1 MGSRTGS
8 GIPRKLTKTSLKIFS
23 ISSVSEGLKIR
34 RAFGLV
40 PSRGV
45 WLDSK
50 PSGRNQFEEG
60 TMNRFTVG
68 LVSVAAVVSYLIWT
82 GVSETMVYYLTPVEL
97 MEKVES
103 DRTFYEVGV
112 KVSGQVLPGTYQRVD
127 GELLH
132 TFVVRDLADESVTF
146 PVEFRDALPD
156 TFTDDA
162 EVVLEGSLRGDG
174 VFEAETL
181 LTKCGSRY
189 EAAPED
195 LAG

>member
-1 MGSRTGS
+1 MKKHSR
-8 GIPRKLTKTSLKIFS
+8 F
-23 ISSVSEGLKIR
+23 
-34 RAFGLV
+34 
-40 PSRGV
+40 
-45 WLDSK
+45 
-50 PSGRNQFEEG
+50 
-60 TMNRFTVG
+60 MVG

-112 KVSGQVLPGTYQRVD
+112 KVSGQVLQGTYQRVD

-156 TFTDDA
+156 TFTDDT
-162 EVVLEGSLRGDG
+162 EVVLEGRLRGDG
-174 VFEAETL
+174 VFEAKTL

>member
-1 MGSRTGS
+1 M
-8 GIPRKLTKTSLKIFS
+8 
-23 ISSVSEGLKIR
+23 
-34 RAFGLV
+34 
-40 PSRGV
+40 
-45 WLDSK
+45 
-50 PSGRNQFEEG
+50 
-60 TMNRFTVG
+60 VG

-82 GVSETMVYYLTPVEL
+82 GVNETMVYYLTPVEL
-97 MEKVES
+97 MAKVK
-103 DRTFYEVGV
+103 DDPTFHEVGV
-112 KVSGQVLPGTYQRVD
+112 KVSGKVLPGTYKRVD

-132 TFVVRDLADESVTF
+132 TFMVRDLADESVTF

-156 TFTDDA
+156 TFTDDT
-162 EVVLEGSLRGDG
+162 EVVLEGRFRGDR